1 MEEVSE
7 TGDKVAELTP
17 EQMEA
22 LRKSSDL
29 LVCGAEERQEHLQE
43 VMVHEALANVTESEM
58 SDGGVTLNCD
68 NLRQIVETLKVAAEN
83 YDYKEN
89 EKETLLVNALKASL
103 EAGAKDDDKWIE
115 LTPEENK
122 LLKSML
128 ERATK
133 PDTANVYE
141 LPKDKKE
148 SLNRA
153 EDVLQKAVRKARRTT
168 VCD

>member
-1 MEEVSE
+1 
-7 TGDKVAELTP
+7 
-17 EQMEA
+17 
-22 LRKSSDL
+22 
-29 LVCGAEERQEHLQE
+29 
-43 VMVHEALANVTESEM
+43 MVHEALANVTESEM
-58 SDGGVTLNCD
+58 SDGGRWTLNCD

-141 LPKDKKE
+141 LPKRQE
-148 SLNRA
+148 RVA
-153 EDVLQKAVRKARRTT
+153 E
-168 VCD
+168 